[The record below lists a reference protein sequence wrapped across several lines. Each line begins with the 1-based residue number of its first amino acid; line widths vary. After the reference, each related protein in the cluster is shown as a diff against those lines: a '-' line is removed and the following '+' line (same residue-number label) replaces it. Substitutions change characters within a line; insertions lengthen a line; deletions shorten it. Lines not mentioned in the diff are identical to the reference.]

1 MKKYLVFVIQAYE
14 EENAMTQKL
23 TDYVELQLIDR
34 SVEGAMK
41 RAHEIVNKKNYRL
54 SMVIEKTYENT

>member
-23 TDYVELQLIDR
+23 TDYVELQLIDK
-34 SVEGAMK
+34 SVESAMA
-41 RAHEIVNKKNYRL
+41 RAHKIVNKKNYRL